1 MNINEN
7 FLTLQKN
14 YLFSEV
20 QKRKEAYLK
29 KHPDVDVISL
39 GIGDVTLPLA
49 PVVIEAMHHGV
60 DDMADKKSFHGYG
73 EEQGYLFLRDAI
85 RKYYEKKNVT
95 LDNAEIFISDG
106 AKSDLGNMLD
116 IFSIDNTII
125 IPDPVYPVYVDT
137 NQMAGRKIIFI
148 HGTKENGFLPMP
160 QEDLNGDIVY
170 LCSPNNPTGAAY
182 NRNQLQ
188 AWVDWA
194 NDHSA
199 IIFYD
204 AAYEA
209 FLTQAYPS
217 SIYEIEGAKQ
227 CAIEFCSLSKTAGFT
242 GVRCGYTIV
251 PLALEKDHVLLH
263 DLWLRRQSTKFNGV
277 SYIVQ
282 RGAQAVFTPVGQQQI
297 QEAITYYLENTE
309 MITKTLKDLGIW
321 HTGGKI
327 SPYIWMA
334 CPKGFTSW
342 EFFDYLLDK
351 CQIVGTPGVGFGKQG
366 EGYFRLSAFQDHDKV
381 YEAMLRM
388 IAHLG
393 F

>member
-1 MNINEN
+1 M
-7 FLTLQKN
+7 
-14 YLFSEV
+14 
-20 QKRKEAYLK
+20 
-29 KHPDVDVISL
+29 ISL

-60 DDMADKKSFHGYG
+60 DEMADKKSFHGYG

-95 LDNAEIFISDG
+95 LENAEIFISDG

-125 IPDPVYPVYVDT
+125 IPDPVYPVYVDI

-182 NRNQLQ
+182 NRKQLQ

-227 CAIEFCSLSKTAGFT
+227 CAIEFCSLSKTAGFN
-242 GVRCGYTIV
+242 RCTMWVYDC
-251 PLALEKDHVLLH
+251 PFS
-263 DLWLRRQSTKFNGV
+263 LRKRIMCYYMIYGFVVSQRNFNGV

-321 HTGGKI
+321 HIGGKI

-351 CQIVGTPGVGFGKQG
+351 CQNCRDTG
-366 EGYFRLSAFQDHDKV
+366 RW
-381 YEAMLRM
+381 LR
-388 IAHLG
+388 
-393 F
+393 